1 MHYYSQTQLN
11 QINLSSQKLEQQ
23 FVELYLKMEY
33 VWLLIQEQHL
43 AALLLTKI
51 VLNFI
56 TWPQIFI
63 VQVLVQ
69 QQIVTMSLR

>member
-33 VWLLIQEQHL
+33 VWLLIQEQLL